1 MSLFGGY
8 LALLYFG
15 NMSFGAGLTYG
26 LKVLFIA
33 AAGGFS
39 TPRMAALA
47 AFCFGEAESL
57 WDGYLPIMWRETF
70 FYCGLSLLLILRG
83 KI

>member
-1 MSLFGGY
+1 
-8 LALLYFG
+8 LLYFG

-39 TPRMAALA
+39 TPRNSAIG
-47 AFCFGEAESL
+47 AFLFGEAESI
-57 WDGYLPIMWRETF
+57 WDGYLPILWREPV
-70 FYCGLSLLLILRG
+70 FYGALAIVLCLRCSERRA
-83 KI
+83 